1 MKLLSLLLVTSALSA
16 VHLRAQDTLSVLFLG
31 NSYTAFNNLPQLVQN
46 LTISAG
52 KTLNIDS
59 NSPGGMTLEGHVAD
73 AVTFAKISEGNW
85 DYVVIQEQSQ
95 IPAIDY
101 YRYNSMYP
109 ALTELKALV
118 EQYNPCARLITYMTW
133 GRRFGGQQ
141 CDQTSTYCSPD
152 FADFNHMQDS
162 LTSAYTE
169 ISDILGVQCAPVGV
183 TWQHILN
190 DTTVVL
196 HSADNSHPNQQG
208 SYVAALTLFSSIWR
222 QPSFGL
228 DYAAGLDA
236 SLAQY
241 YQEKSDLTVFGSEPD
256 WNLYI
261 NNPVADFAHSVDGNT
276 VNFTNLSAAL
286 SGNALDYA
294 WEFGDGSAAS
304 VENPVHTY
312 ADVGVYEVQ
321 LVVTDCLFADT
332 VQYMVEVGATGISRW
347 DERPVR
353 IFPNPFEDNITVALE
368 AVSEDCAYQLA
379 DVSGQI
385 ICSGKLASGI
395 TTLGVEYLPAGVYVL
410 GLSGRTRQYFRLV
423 KH

>member
-1 MKLLSLLLVTSALSA
+1 MQRKCSLLIWAALTSAHVFS
-16 VHLRAQDTLSVLFLG
+16 QDTLSVLFLG
-31 NSYTAFNNLPQLVQN
+31 NSYTAYNNLPLLVQN
-46 LTISAG
+46 LSVSAG

-59 NSPGGMTLEGHVAD
+59 NTPGGMTVEGHVSD
-73 AVTFAKISEGNW
+73 LVSVEKISEGGW

-95 IPAIDY
+95 IPTIDF

-109 ALTELKALV
+109 AMGELKALV

-141 CDQTSTYCSPD
+141 CDQNFTYCSPD

-169 ISDILGVQCAPVGV
+169 ISDMLSVQCAPVGV

-208 SYVAALTLFSSIWR
+208 SYVAALTLFSSIWK
-222 QPSFGL
+222 QPAQGL
-228 DYAAGLDA
+228 NYYAGLDP

-241 YQEKSDLTVFGSEPD
+241 YQEMSDNTVFDGGQD

-276 VNFTNLSAAL
+276 VSFTNLSTAL
-286 SGNALDYA
+286 SVNTLDYA
-294 WEFGDGSAAS
+294 WEFGDGSTAA
-304 VENPVHTY
+304 VEDPVHTY
-312 ADVGVYEVQ
+312 AADGIYTVQ

-332 VQYMVEVGATGISRW
+332 VQYEVAVGATGISRW
-347 DERPVR
+347 DAMPVR
-353 IFPNPFEDNITVALE
+353 VFPNPFHDNITLVLGAMPEEGTYRL
-368 AVSEDCAYQLA
+368 SDI
-379 DVSGQI
+379 SGQT
-385 ICSGKLASGI
+385 ICSGQLVSGI
-395 TTLGVEYLPAGVYVL
+395 ITIGTELLPAGVYVL
-410 GLSGRTRQYFRLV
+410 SLRGRTQQHIRVIKQ
-423 KH
+423 